1 MKTLSR
7 TSIQRMVGTNE
18 GIGNAGGG
26 TGGGGGGV
34 DLSGLMPITTTFWG
48 QSVADGAVEG
58 SIEAGTNGG
67 TLGGFHGL
75 ELNTH
80 GTLSG
85 YGGYIDFHYNGS
97 SADYTS
103 RIMED
108 SSGVLNLNGQVL
120 ITSGGNV
127 GIGTTSDSSYKL
139 RVGGSEYLVG
149 GGLYFDNNRAI
160 YFKDSNGNMRNAMT
174 VNSSNQMAVGYE
186 FRLRGY
192 TTDIQGGIITFA
204 TNNGYSN
211 GVDHRIEAMQIET
224 SGRTWIKQGL
234 RIGDG
239 VILWDS
245 ANNALKVQKQDGSV
259 ANLYATGGLS
269 ALGMTAGVSSLDAMT
284 FGNLTVTEKL
294 TLDDT
299 TGGGKGGGVIETAG
313 DDPDA
318 ALHIRT
324 YDNSSWVM
332 VSDMCSEDGVDYW
345 KILMDGE
352 ARFTKVYS
360 PRFYLDGT
368 HYFFLDS
375 GVLKF
380 YNGSTAKT
388 VQLV

>member
-1 MKTLSR
+1 MTG
-7 TSIQRMVGTNE
+7 TSSGGTRY
-18 GIGNAGGG
+18 AGGSGG
-26 TGGGGGGV
+26 TGGGGGSV
-34 DLSGLMPITTTFWG
+34 DLSGLIPITTTFWG
-48 QSVADGAVEG
+48 QSLADDAVQG

-67 TLGGFHGL
+67 TLGGFHGI

-80 GTLSG
+80 GSLSG

-108 SSGVLNLNGQVL
+108 SSGVLNLNGQLL

-149 GGLYFDNNRAI
+149 GSLYFDNNRAI
-160 YFKDSNGNMRNAMT
+160 YFKDSNGTMRNAMT

-192 TTDIQGGIITFA
+192 TTDIQGGIITFS

-211 GVDHRIEAMQIET
+211 GVDHRVEAMQIET

-245 ANNALKVQKQDGSV
+245 TNNALKVQKQDGTV

-269 ALGMTAGVSSLDAMT
+269 ALGMTAGVSSIDAMT
-284 FGNLTVTEKL
+284 FGYLTVTNKL
-294 TLDDT
+294 TLDRGD
-299 TGGGKGGGVIETAG
+299 GVGVIESG
-313 DDPDA
+313 GGP
-318 ALHIRT
+318 LYIRT
-324 YDNSSWVM
+324 YDNNDYVM
-332 VSDMCSEDGVDYW
+332 MGDMCSEDGSDSW
-345 KILMDGE
+345 RILMDGE
-352 ARFTKVYS
+352 AHFTKIYS

-380 YNGSTAKT
+380 YNGSTTKT

>member
-1 MKTLSR
+1 MTG
-7 TSIQRMVGTNE
+7 TSSGGTRY
-18 GIGNAGGG
+18 AGGSGG
-26 TGGGGGGV
+26 TGGGGGSV
-34 DLSGLMPITTTFWG
+34 DLSGLIPITTTFWG
-48 QSVADGAVEG
+48 QTVAEGAVQG
-58 SIEAGTNGG
+58 SIDAGTNGG
-67 TLGGFHGL
+67 TLGGFHGI

-80 GTLSG
+80 GSLSG
-85 YGGYIDFHYNGS
+85 YGGYIDFHYDGS

-108 SSGVLNLNGQVL
+108 NSGVLNLNGQVL

-127 GIGTTSDSSYKL
+127 GIGTTPNSSYKL

-149 GGLYFDNNRAI
+149 GSLYFDNNRAI
-160 YFKDSNGNMRNAMT
+160 YFKDSNGTMRNAMT

-245 ANNALKVQKQDGSV
+245 TNNALKVQKQDGTV

-269 ALGMTAGVSSLDAMT
+269 ALGMTAGVSSIDAMT
-284 FGNLTVTEKL
+284 FGYLTVTEKL
-294 TLDDT
+294 TLDDGSGKGIIES
-299 TGGGKGGGVIETAG
+299 GGG
-313 DDPDA
+313 P
-318 ALHIRT
+318 LYIRT
-324 YDNSSWVM
+324 YDNNDYVM
-332 VSDMCSEDGVDYW
+332 MGDMCSEDGSGSW
-345 KILMDGE
+345 RILMDGE
-352 ARFTKVYS
+352 AHFTKIYS

-375 GVLKF
+375 GVLKY
-380 YNGSTAKT
+380 YNGSTTKT

>member
-1 MKTLSR
+1 MTG
-7 TSIQRMVGTNE
+7 TSSGGTRY
-18 GIGNAGGG
+18 AGGSG
-26 TGGGGGGV
+26 VTGGGGGSV
-34 DLSGLMPITTTFWG
+34 DLSGLIPITATFWG
-48 QSVADGAVEG
+48 QTVAEGAVQG

-67 TLGGFHGL
+67 TLGGFHGI

-80 GTLSG
+80 GSLSG
-85 YGGYIDFHYNGS
+85 YGGYIDFHYDGS

-108 SSGVLNLNGQVL
+108 SSGVLNLNGQLL

-149 GGLYFDNNRAI
+149 GSLYFDNNRAI
-160 YFKDSNGNMRNAMT
+160 YFKDSNGTMRNAMT
-174 VNSSNQMAVGYE
+174 VNSSNQLAVGYE

-192 TTDIQGGIITFA
+192 TTDIQGGIITFS

-211 GVDHRIEAMQIET
+211 GVDHRVEAMQIET

-245 ANNALKVQKQDGSV
+245 TNNALKVQKQDGTV

-269 ALGMTAGVSSLDAMT
+269 ALGMTAGVSSIDAMT
-284 FGNLTVTEKL
+284 FGYLTVTNKL
-294 TLDDT
+294 TLDRGDGVGIIES
-299 TGGGKGGGVIETAG
+299 GGG
-313 DDPDA
+313 P
-318 ALHIRT
+318 LYIRT
-324 YDNSSWVM
+324 YDNNDYVM
-332 VSDMCSEDGVDYW
+332 MGGMCSEDGEEFW
-345 KILMDGE
+345 KIWMDGS
-352 ARFTKVYS
+352 AHFAKIYS

-380 YNGSTAKT
+380 YNGSTTKT

>member
-1 MKTLSR
+1 MKQLNR
-7 TSIQRMVGTNE
+7 EAIRRMVGDAGMSPGSVVAGGSGGT
-18 GIGNAGGG
+18 AGGG
-26 TGGGGGGV
+26 GSV
-34 DLSGLMPITTTFWG
+34 DLSGLIPITTTFWG
-48 QSVADGAVEG
+48 QTVAEGAVQG

-67 TLGGFHGL
+67 TLGGFHGI

-80 GTLSG
+80 GSLSG
-85 YGGYIDFHYNGS
+85 YGGYIDFHYDGS

-127 GIGTTSDSSYKL
+127 GIGTTSGSSYKL

-149 GGLYFDNNRAI
+149 GSLYFDNNRAI
-160 YFKDSNGNMRNAMT
+160 YFKDSNGTMRNAMT
-174 VNSSNQMAVGYE
+174 VNSSNQMSVGYE

-192 TTDIQGGIITFA
+192 TTDIQGGIITFS

-224 SGRTWIKQGL
+224 SGRAWIKQGL

-245 ANNALKVQKQDGSV
+245 TNNALKVQKQDGTV

-269 ALGMTAGVSSLDAMT
+269 ALGMTAGVSSIDAMT
-284 FGNLTVTEKL
+284 FGNLTVTNKL
-294 TLDDT
+294 TLDDGSGKGSIES
-299 TGGGKGGGVIETAG
+299 GGG
-313 DDPDA
+313 P
-318 ALHIRT
+318 LYIRT
-324 YDNSSWVM
+324 YDNTDYVM
-332 VSDMCSEDGVDYW
+332 MGDMCSEDGEDFW
-345 KILMDGE
+345 KIWMDGS
-352 ARFTKVYS
+352 AHFTKIYS

-368 HYFFLDS
+368 HYFFLDN
-375 GVLKF
+375 GVLKY
-380 YNGSTAKT
+380 YNGSTTKT